1 MKREG
6 LWEKL
11 RLLNPKNLQR
21 EVHVYGYRFSWKTH
35 ITAVIAA
42 LVVIGGIGMLFQL
55 KPLFFAGV
63 LLAVFLVFPVLVL
76 DMYKK
81 MYEQKRFGDACAYM
95 EQLLYAFQKTGKI
108 VSALK
113 EVRGIFEEGQIR
125 LCVGKRSHIWS
136 TDIRSESRAFC
147 VRDYR
152 KSNGIM
158 PAISWRRYTNFC

>member
-21 EVHVYGYRFSWKTH
+21 EVHVYGYRFSWRTH
-35 ITAVIAA
+35 LMAVIAA
-42 LVVIGGIGMLFQL
+42 LVGIGGIGMVFQL
-55 KPLFFAGV
+55 KPLFLAGV
-63 LLAVFLVFPVLVL
+63 LLTVLFVFPVLVL

-113 EVRGIFEEGQIR
+113 EVLRNFWGRADPTLRGGSDCAYGVR
-125 LCVGKRSHIWS
+125 ASGRRAGRS
-136 TDIRSESRAFC
+136 A
-147 VRDYR
+147 
-152 KSNGIM
+152 
-158 PAISWRRYTNFC
+158 